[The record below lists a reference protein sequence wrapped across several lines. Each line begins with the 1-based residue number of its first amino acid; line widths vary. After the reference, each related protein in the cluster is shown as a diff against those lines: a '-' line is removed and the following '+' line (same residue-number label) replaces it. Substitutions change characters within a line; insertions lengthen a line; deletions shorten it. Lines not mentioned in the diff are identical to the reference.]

1 MQPVQFCI
9 CLDNQCAETH
19 EEVPSSKLG
28 CGSSRTILININ
40 RDAVTLKLKMK
51 PKQSSVVN
59 TDIDGQ

>member
-1 MQPVQFCI
+1 MQPLQFCI

-19 EEVPSSKLG
+19 EEVPSSKLD
-28 CGSSRTILININ
+28 CESCRTILIN

-51 PKQSSVVN
+51 PKQWSVVN